1 MSNETGYHVALF
13 ALGAHQRL
21 RVPHA
26 LHQLRVPRL
35 LFKFLCGDL
44 LPLRLQVFV
53 ASLALLHVAGPR
65 LLQRSLLLTCCARV
79 VLRELCPLLTVEET
93 TTRESFRQL
102 FKSRG
107 NP

>member
-1 MSNETGYHVALF
+1 VSNETGHHVALL

-35 LFKFLCGDL
+35 LFKFLRGDL

-53 ASLALLHVAGPR
+53 ASLALLHVAGPC
-65 LLQRSLLLTCCARV
+65 LLHRSLLVACCARV
-79 VLRELCPLLTVEET
+79 VLRELRPLLPVEET
-93 TTRESFRQL
+93 TAREPFRQL
-102 FKSRG
+102 FESRG